1 MKILAKERLLAR
13 QLPEELK
20 KGIDSYAIKRLA
32 QLGIDFNSA
41 PFEEVPKSK
50 ALRLLKNYYDELGY
64 KTGALVCICPDY
76 KRKYDAVVIYNGSR
90 KVETNNGIYTASG
103 AINDAIKIYFFKPAQ
118 QDKSLIEKLKNR
130 ESYYHYNY
138 NKGRVNLDSLDSIDN
153 YDKSGYRKNDLD
165 ELRKSIKYAAS
176 FRAKHILSSTLTIFS
191 SNLVYA
197 LDALVKANGGNN
209 VSQRLSILGKSLTE
223 ADSILQKTFKALGYR
238 SKESDILNQLE
249 NIVNQSNPSFEL
261 SSFLYKL
268 DTKKFEQE
276 LKKQIGNSIS
286 KAF

>member
-32 QLGIDFNSA
+32 QLGIDFNST

-50 ALRLLKNYYDELGY
+50 ALRLLKSYYDELGY
-64 KTGALVCICPDY
+64 NSGALVCICPDY
-76 KRKYDAVVIYNGSR
+76 ARKYIAVIIHYGSG
-90 KVETNNGIYTASG
+90 KVKTNIDYYSVSR

-130 ESYYHYNY
+130 ESYYNYNY
-138 NKGRVNLDSLDSIDN
+138 NKGRINLDGLDSIDN

-176 FRAKHILSSTLTIFS
+176 FRAKRILSSALTIFS
-191 SNLVYA
+191 SNIVYA

-209 VSQRLSILGKSLTE
+209 VSQRLSVLGKALIE
-223 ADSILQKTFKALGYR
+223 ADNILQKTFKALGYR
-238 SKESDILNQLE
+238 SKASDILNQLE

-276 LKKQIGNSIS
+276 FKKQIGNSIS